1 MNFYETETDSQTQ
14 ETELWLPGERGPE
27 EGMDWELGISRYKLL
42 HIGWISNKV
51 LQYSMENYSEYPVI
65 YHSGKEYEKVIKNT
79 PAKEGSL

>member
-1 MNFYETETDSQTQ
+1 
-14 ETELWLPGERGPE
+14 
-27 EGMDWELGISRYKLL
+27 MDWELGISRYKLL